1 LYSNTQKSII
11 F

>member
-1 LYSNTQKSII
+1 MQKSII